1 MAVRHSSDIPD
12 TGNLRGLEKV
22 KEKNIKW
29 KEPGADF
36 LLFLPS
42 ALHRAATS
50 FLQVTGLW
58 LKQLKCWQ
66 GDGLGNGEGEASC
79 KR

>member
-1 MAVRHSSDIPD
+1 MEVRHSSDIPD
-12 TGNLRGLEKV
+12 TGNLKGLEKV

-36 LLFLPS
+36 FIFLPS
-42 ALHRAATS
+42 ALHQAATC
-50 FLQVTGLW
+50 FHQVTGIW
-58 LKQLKCWQ
+58 LKQIKCWQ
-66 GDGLGNGEGEASC
+66 GDGLGSWEGGASC